1 MCVCACVC
9 VCVGV
14 GVYVH
19 QDKCSN
25 SVPLSVAQ
33 DWANS
38 NATRS
43 DLEKSVLYA
52 YYGEEAEFC
61 SGLLFVGWFG
71 LLGFGGPCA

>member
-1 MCVCACVC
+1 M
-9 VCVGV
+9 GV
-14 GVYVH
+14 GVYVR

-38 NATRS
+38 SATRS